1 MIEVLTLPN
10 WRAST
15 WTGPSFSTDALD
27 ALFFLDSL
35 SASATGPAVTATHG
49 LMECRVAEPEH
60 YCQDCVS
67 AGTPRDP
74 FVRKLAHL
82 PIIRRPTIPHV
93 RVRRYRC
100 GHCHRVWRQD
110 STGSTS
116 ASEALT
122 SGSRVSTDDSRGSS
136 SCHRPDRCE
145 PRRAW
150 HTVST
155 AVLDA
160 GKQQLIDDPPA
171 STQSAPSG
179 SMSTHGETLARAT
192 STTQP
197 SSISPQS
204 ATERARPGCWTW
216 CRTDRTSC
224 SRHSSTRSHAP
235 SVTLSRSAGT
245 SSR

>member
-1 MIEVLTLPN
+1 MY
-10 WRAST
+10 
-15 WTGPSFSTDALD
+15 
-27 ALFFLDSL
+27 
-35 SASATGPAVTATHG
+35 ASAAIAAVTATVYG
-49 LMECRVAEPEH
+49 DKTVPGA
-60 YCQDCVS
+60 
-67 AGTPRDP
+67 
-74 FVRKLAHL
+74 L
-82 PIIRRPTIPHV
+82 P
-93 RVRRYRC
+93 
-100 GHCHRVWRQD
+100 
-110 STGSTS
+110 

-122 SGSRVSTDDSRGSS
+122 SGSRVSTDDSRQA
-136 SCHRPDRCE
+136 DRAATARTAAN
-145 PRRAW
+145 PGAPGTRSAPPSWTRAR
-150 HTVST
+150 S
-155 AVLDA
+155 
-160 GKQQLIDDPPA
+160 QPIDDPPA

-204 ATERARPGCWTW
+204 ATERARPGCWTS